1 MIHKIIKVLS
11 LLLVLACIIA
21 LFADICT
28 YPERY
33 FSTWRYQ
40 LEQEVRAGEPEATEY
55 YERNYVARGI
65 VLFE

>member
-1 MIHKIIKVLS
+1 MIHKIIKVLAF
-11 LLLVLACIIA
+11 LLVLACIIA
-21 LFADICT
+21 LLADIIT

-40 LEQEVRAGEPEATEY
+40 LEQDVRVGEPEATEY

-65 VLFE
+65 RLFE

>member
-1 MIHKIIKVLS
+1 MIHKIIKVLAF
-11 LLLVLACIIA
+11 LLVFACIIA

-40 LEQEVRAGEPEATEY
+40 LEQEIRAGEPEAPEY

-65 VLFE
+65 RLFE